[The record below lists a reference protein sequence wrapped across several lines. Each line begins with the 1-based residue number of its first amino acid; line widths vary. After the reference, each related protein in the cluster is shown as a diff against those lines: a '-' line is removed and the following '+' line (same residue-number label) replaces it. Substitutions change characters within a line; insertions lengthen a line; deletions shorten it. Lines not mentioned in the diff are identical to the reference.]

1 LEYRDFAL
9 EIIQKKFNPENILDI
24 KEYKIF
30 LLRLFDESSG
40 RICDSGKAFKSLTAE
55 LKKNVTN
62 GVIQGIIKNLKTDD
76 PLMDKL
82 NIYNFYK
89 NKEEDYLKRS
99 EFVKKNG
106 VSNNNI

>member
-1 LEYRDFAL
+1 MGSETELIYLDDWLMEDKKKYRDFAL

-62 GVIQGIIKNLKTDD
+62 SVIQGIIKNLKNI
-76 PLMDKL
+76 LYSLISKIFSGL
-82 NIYNFYK
+82 NF
-89 NKEEDYLKRS
+89 
-99 EFVKKNG
+99 F
-106 VSNNNI
+106 